1 MTPEE
6 LYLENEALAPYFLN
20 LLYPSCKGDEDMLQE
35 AYIGLWKACK
45 TYDESMDIQFSVY
58 AKACVRTEL
67 HNVWRILYRDK
78 RQPDQPVTSL
88 NAKMGE
94 DENDELISMVKG
106 YEIDIFEDFDGFMK
120 ILTPRQRQIV
130 TLRIKCGSSYESI
143 GAAFGVSRMT
153 ISKEMSKIRAK
164 YDAFMKE
171 DA

>member
-20 LLYPSCKGDEDMLQE
+20 LFYPSCKGDEDMLQE
-35 AYIGLWKACK
+35 ACIGVWKACK
-45 TYDESMDIQFSVY
+45 SDDVSMGVKFSMY
-58 AKACVRTEL
+58 AKSCIRTEL
-67 HNVWRILYRDK
+67 HDIWRIMYRDK
-78 RQPDQPVTSL
+78 RHPDQPVASL
-88 NAKMGE
+88 NTKMGDDE
-94 DENDELISMVKG
+94 DNELISMVKG

-130 TLRIKCGSSYESI
+130 ALRIKYGSSYRSI
-143 GAAFGVSRMT
+143 GAVFGVSRTT
-153 ISKEMSKIRAK
+153 ISNEMSKIRAK